1 MALKIPAS
9 NSAQLYMVK
18 SKLKPLHLAK
28 GDTIGIVAP
37 ASSFDADNF
46 RRGIVKL
53 RKLGYRVKY
62 ERAMFSKYW
71 SRSGHDHKR
80 AEQINRM
87 FSDESVKAIF
97 CAKAGYGSFDILP
110 YLNKKCIENNPKIFI
125 GYSDIT
131 ILLLYLQKIA
141 NMVVFHGPVVSG
153 EIYEGMNQGTLDYL
167 LRVITRPQALGEL
180 RFSSLKA
187 FKAGRAKGCL
197 AGGNIS
203 LIVQAMGTPYEIDTK
218 DAVLFLEDVSEN
230 IADIRKY
237 LLLLR
242 KEKKFEKI
250 KGLIFGKMVDCWDDP
265 VKESQFREVV
275 NEAFSGYN
283 IPVLFGFP
291 SGHAEKKAE
300 LRVTLPL
307 GVAVS
312 LDSGELSVKV
322 EGAGVS

>member
-1 MALKIPAS
+1 
-9 NSAQLYMVK
+9 MVK
-18 SKLKPLHLAK
+18 SKIKPPHLAK

-53 RKLGYRVKY
+53 RKLGYKVKY
-62 ERAMFSKYW
+62 ERAIFSKYW
-71 SRSGHDHKR
+71 SRSGHDCKR

-97 CAKAGYGSFDILP
+97 CAKAGYGSVEIIP
-110 YLNKKCIENNPKIFI
+110 YLDKKCIESNPKIFV

-131 ILLLYLQKIA
+131 ILLLYLQRIA

-167 LRVITRPQALGEL
+167 LRVVTNPQALGEL
-180 RFSSLKA
+180 RFSSLKV
-187 FKAGRAKGCL
+187 FKPGRAKGSL
-197 AGGNIS
+197 AGGNMS

-218 DAVLFLEDVSEN
+218 DSILFLEDVSEN
-230 IADIRKY
+230 LADIHKY
-237 LLLLR
+237 LLFLQ
-242 KEKKFEKI
+242 KEKKFEKV
-250 KGLIFGKMVDCWDDP
+250 KGLVFGKMVDCWDDP
-265 VKESQFREVV
+265 MKENKFKKLINKV
-275 NEAFSGYN
+275 FCDYD

-291 SGHAEKKAE
+291 SGHVEKKAE

-312 LDSGELSVKV
+312 LDSGELSVKI
-322 EGAGVS
+322 EEAGVS